1 MRWLHT
7 WSGLILGWL
16 LFAVF
21 LTGTLAF
28 FQFEITR
35 WMQPELSQPASADTA
50 VKQAENYLL
59 THAQH
64 SPRWSITVPGS
75 RESVTTLF
83 WRDEAAGGRGFRRA
97 TLDGNGKEVSVRDT
111 RGGNFLYRFHFDLH
125 YMPVLW
131 ARWLVGIAAMSMLV
145 AIITGIVIHKK
156 IFKDFFTFK
165 VGRSVRSWLDGHTL
179 SSVLALP
186 FHFMITYTGL
196 VTLMLMYFVWAIN
209 LSHGDRQQ
217 FFAAVESGVVGPQG
231 DDSSANLT
239 DLQAV
244 YNDAREKLGNAEIS
258 FISVQNPGQQNGII
272 ELSEAPTRSLIT
284 SYRKLVYSAS
294 TGALLSNTAVSS
306 TAEQTRRTMVNLH
319 AGRFADWSLRWL
331 YFISGIVGTI
341 MVGTGLV
348 LWLKKREVGQMHAGH
363 RLVRT
368 LNFGAIMG
376 LPFAVGCYLLA
387 NRLLA
392 TTLAD
397 RATMEIDLFF
407 AGWLLMLV
415 FGLVRPRTHK
425 WRDGA
430 RITGLLF
437 VCLPFISMF
446 TTDKYIGTYN
456 LPNDN
461 AMLYID
467 VALIVT
473 GLTFL
478 LISQKFTSSQPARGA
493 KRYAHSQ

>member
-1 MRWLHT
+1 
-7 WSGLILGWL
+7 
-16 LFAVF
+16 
-21 LTGTLAF
+21 
-28 FQFEITR
+28 
-35 WMQPELSQPASADTA
+35 
-50 VKQAENYLL
+50 
-59 THAQH
+59 
-64 SPRWSITVPGS
+64 
-75 RESVTTLF
+75 
-83 WRDEAAGGRGFRRA
+83 
-97 TLDGNGKEVSVRDT
+97 
-111 RGGNFLYRFHFDLH
+111 
-125 YMPVLW
+125 
-131 ARWLVGIAAMSMLV
+131 
-145 AIITGIVIHKK
+145 
-156 IFKDFFTFK
+156 
-165 VGRSVRSWLDGHTL
+165 
-179 SSVLALP
+179 
-186 FHFMITYTGL
+186 
-196 VTLMLMYFVWAIN
+196 
-209 LSHGDRQQ
+209 
-217 FFAAVESGVVGPQG
+217 VGPQG

-407 AGWLLMLV
+407 A
-415 FGLVRPRTHK
+415 
-425 WRDGA
+425 
-430 RITGLLF
+430 
-437 VCLPFISMF
+437 
-446 TTDKYIGTYN
+446 
-456 LPNDN
+456 
-461 AMLYID
+461 
-467 VALIVT
+467 
-473 GLTFL
+473 
-478 LISQKFTSSQPARGA
+478 
-493 KRYAHSQ
+493 